1 MKVSVVGYV
10 PKGETKAQ
18 TLKQVNKENLKR
30 VLYHA
35 FYLEAIESGDKKR
48 RITLEVKVEDVQAT
62 KKRGKR

>member
-1 MKVSVVGYV
+1 VGYV

-18 TLKQVNKENLKR
+18 TLKQVNKENLKQ
-30 VLYHA
+30 VLYSA
-35 FYLEAIESGDKKR
+35 LYLEAIESGDKKR